1 MLGLATVAVY
11 STTDAKA
18 LHVKLAD
25 EAVCIGPG
33 SAEKSYLNISAL
45 IGAALVTGADAV
57 HPGFGFLSESVAFAR
72 ACQDNDLTFIGPS
85 PETIA
90 LLGDKEA
97 ARLTMRRAGLP
108 LVKGSQ
114 EPLHDLATALAQ
126 AEEVGYPVMLKAAA
140 GGGGKGMRIIRNAE
154 EMEAKFAV
162 AQDEARASFN
172 DDQMYLE
179 QYLAHPRHIEVQV
192 IGDQYGNALALGERD
207 CTIQARHQK
216 VIEEAP
222 AAVLPA
228 PVREAMLAQSEQAA
242 AQLKYEGLGT
252 IEFLYNEDGSY
263 YFMEMNT
270 RIQVEHPITELT
282 TRVDLVESQFLVAAG
297 AQLKAERPA
306 SVGYAIECRVNALT
320 PGKITA
326 LHLPGG
332 PGVRVD
338 TALYQGYTVPS
349 NYDGMI
355 AKLIVYGERRQ
366 RALQQM
372 QAVIDETVIDG
383 IKTNLDLLIEILQA
397 PAFQRLTTTVNWL
410 DDQMNPNQKEE
421 QDDED

>member
-1 MLGLATVAVY
+1 
-11 STTDAKA
+11 
-18 LHVKLAD
+18 
-25 EAVCIGPG
+25 
-33 SAEKSYLNISAL
+33 
-45 IGAALVTGADAV
+45 
-57 HPGFGFLSESVAFAR
+57 
-72 ACQDNDLTFIGPS
+72 
-85 PETIA
+85 
-90 LLGDKEA
+90 
-97 ARLTMRRAGLP
+97 MRRTGLT

-114 EPLHDLATALAQ
+114 EPLHNLATALAQ

-252 IEFLYNEDGSY
+252 IEFLYNEDGPY
-263 YFMEMNT
+263 Y
-270 RIQVEHPITELT
+270 
-282 TRVDLVESQFLVAAG
+282 LVM
-297 AQLKAERPA
+297 
-306 SVGYAIECRVNALT
+306 SV
-320 PGKITA
+320 
-326 LHLPGG
+326 
-332 PGVRVD
+332 
-338 TALYQGYTVPS
+338 
-349 NYDGMI
+349 
-355 AKLIVYGERRQ
+355 
-366 RALQQM
+366 
-372 QAVIDETVIDG
+372 
-383 IKTNLDLLIEILQA
+383 
-397 PAFQRLTTTVNWL
+397 
-410 DDQMNPNQKEE
+410 
-421 QDDED
+421 

>member
-1 MLGLATVAVY
+1 
-11 STTDAKA
+11 
-18 LHVKLAD
+18 
-25 EAVCIGPG
+25 
-33 SAEKSYLNISAL
+33 
-45 IGAALVTGADAV
+45 
-57 HPGFGFLSESVAFAR
+57 
-72 ACQDNDLTFIGPS
+72 
-85 PETIA
+85 
-90 LLGDKEA
+90 
-97 ARLTMRRAGLP
+97 
-108 LVKGSQ
+108 
-114 EPLHDLATALAQ
+114 
-126 AEEVGYPVMLKAAA
+126 MLKAAA